1 MRSSNRG
8 KKEMQQNEQVLVDRF
23 CGGDHT
29 AFHELVG
36 QYKKKIYYLACDITG
51 DHQEAEDISQEVF
64 LRVYRFLDGFKKQ
77 CRFSTWLYRITI
89 NVCFNA
95 QRKRKEEPKMAIPSW
110 EVANVGSNPGTPQLE
125 DESFS
130 PRKALEKKELTTK
143 IKSAIDSLP
152 EVLKMTFILREFEDL
167 SYKELAKALRCSE
180 GTIKSRLCRARETLR
195 QELEIYL
202 SEGR

>member
-1 MRSSNRG
+1 MKPSD
-8 KKEMQQNEQVLVDRF
+8 EELVDRF
-23 CGGDHT
+23 RSGDEDS
-29 AFHELVG
+29 FRILVERHSSR
-36 QYKKKIYYLACDITG
+36 IFNIACRTVRDRNL
-51 DHQEAEDISQEVF
+51 AEDISQEVF

-95 QRKRKEEPKMAIPSW
+95 QRKRKEEPKVLIPSW
-110 EVANVGSNPGTPQLE
+110 EVANAGSNPGTPQLE

-130 PRKALEKKELTTK
+130 PRKTLEKKQLTTK

-152 EVLKMTFILREFEDL
+152 GVLKMTFILREFEDL
-167 SYKELAKALRCSE
+167 SYRELAKTLRCSE

-195 QELEIYL
+195 QKLAVYL

>member
-1 MRSSNRG
+1 MKPSD
-8 KKEMQQNEQVLVDRF
+8 EELVDRF
-23 CGGDHT
+23 RSGDEDS
-29 AFHELVG
+29 FRILVERHSAR
-36 QYKKKIYYLACDITG
+36 IFSIACRTVRDRNL
-51 DHQEAEDISQEVF
+51 AEDISQEVF

-77 CRFSTWLYRITI
+77 CHFSTWLYRITI

-95 QRKRKEEPKMAIPSW
+95 QRKRKEEPKVLIPSW
-110 EVANVGSNPGTPQLE
+110 EVTNVGSNPGNPQLE

-130 PRKALEKKELTTK
+130 PQKTLEKKELTTK

-167 SYKELAKALRCSE
+167 SYRELAKVLRCSE
-180 GTIKSRLCRARETLR
+180 GTVKSRLSRARETLR
-195 QELEIYL
+195 QKLAVYL

>member
-1 MRSSNRG
+1 MKPSD
-8 KKEMQQNEQVLVDRF
+8 EELVDRF
-23 CGGDHT
+23 RSGDEDS
-29 AFHELVG
+29 FRILVERHSPR
-36 QYKKKIYYLACDITG
+36 IFNIACRAVRDRNL
-51 DHQEAEDISQEVF
+51 AEDISQEVF

-95 QRKRKEEPKMAIPSW
+95 QRKRKEEPKVLIPSW

-130 PRKALEKKELTTK
+130 PQKTLEKKELTAK

-152 EVLKMTFILREFEDL
+152 GVLKMTFILREFEDL
-167 SYKELAKALRCSE
+167 SYKELAKVLRCSE
-180 GTIKSRLCRARETLR
+180 GTIKSRLCRARESLR
-195 QELEIYL
+195 QKLEIYL
-202 SEGR
+202 SEGL